1 MATKTISIT
10 TEAYDILKSWK
21 KDNDSF
27 SDVIIKKGKPFK
39 LTDFAGILTDKEA
52 DDARKSIKE
61 LRRRSRTRLERL
73 WHDS

>member
-27 SDVIIKKGKPFK
+27 SEVIVRKGKVFK
-39 LTDFAGILTDKEA
+39 LTDFAGILTDEEA
-52 DDARKSIKE
+52 DDARKRIRESRASS
-61 LRRRSRTRLERL
+61 RRRYARMR
-73 WHDS
+73 